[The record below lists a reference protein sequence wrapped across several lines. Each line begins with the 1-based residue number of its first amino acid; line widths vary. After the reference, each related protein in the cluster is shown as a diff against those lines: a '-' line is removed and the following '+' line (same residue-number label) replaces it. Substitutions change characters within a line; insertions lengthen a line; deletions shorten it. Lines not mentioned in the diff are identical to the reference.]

1 MSDRAT
7 ETATEFT
14 MDDRETEE
22 STGTLGEMSHTNPYT
37 GESFGDAMVY
47 DRGPAVAAD
56 GGAAGPG
63 TVDPDDEELNELAA
77 NLNALVGTVK
87 GGLEETILVL
97 NALKD
102 QDLTQLFVGLHLIH
116 EVTSPQAFGM
126 LRERG
131 IEVARPDLTLATVD
145 HIVPTADQ
153 SRPYGDDAAETMM
166 SELEENV
173 RDAGIEF
180 LSPDTGEQ
188 GIVHVVGPEQG
199 LTQPGKTIVCGDS
212 HTSTHGAFGALA
224 FGIGTSQIRD
234 VLATQ
239 TIAMDKQKVRRI
251 QVDGELGE
259 GCEAKDVILE
269 IIRRLGTEGGV
280 GYVYEYGGEAVEHL
294 GMEGRMSI
302 CNMSIEGGA
311 RAGYVNPDET
321 TYEWLRDTDYF
332 QEHPEKFEELKPYW
346 ESIRSDAD
354 AEYDDVVRIDADD
367 LEPVVTWGTTPGQ
380 GVGITDPIPDPE
392 SLPKD
397 KQETARRAQ
406 EHMRVEP
413 GDTME
418 GYPIDVAFLGSC
430 TNARLPD
437 LRRAANIVEG
447 RQVHEDVR
455 AFVVPGS
462 QRVQR
467 AAEEE
472 GLKDIFEAAGFEWRN
487 AGCSMCLG
495 MNEDQLEGDEACAS
509 SSNRNFIGRQ
519 GSKDGRTVLMNPQM
533 VAAAAIEGK
542 VTDVRNLPE
551 VVRV

>member
-1 MSDRAT
+1 MS
-7 ETATEFT
+7 EN
-14 MDDRETEE
+14 
-22 STGTLGEMSHTNPYT
+22 TL
-37 GESFGDAMVY
+37 Y
-47 DRGPAVAAD
+47 DKVWENHKVTTLPNG
-56 GGAAGPG
+56 
-63 TVDPDDEELNELAA
+63 
-77 NLNALVGTVK
+77 
-87 GGLEETILVL
+87 
-97 NALKD
+97 
-102 QDLTQLFVGLHLIH
+102 QDQLFVGLHLIH

-126 LRERG
+126 LQERDL
-131 IEVARPDLTLATVD
+131 EVARPDLTLATVD

-153 SRPYGDDAAETMM
+153 SRPYSDDAAEEMM

-180 LSPDTGEQ
+180 LSPETGEQ

-239 TIAMDKQKVRRI
+239 TIAMEKQKVRKI

-259 GCEAKDVILE
+259 GVEAKDIILE

-280 GYVYEYGGEAVEHL
+280 GYVYEYAGEAIEDL

-321 TYEWLRDTDYF
+321 TYEWLEETDYF
-332 QEHPEKFEELKPYW
+332 QENPEKFEELKPYW
-346 ESIRSDAD
+346 ESIRSDED
-354 AEYDDVVRIDADD
+354 AEYDDVVHIDASE

-380 GVGITDPIPDPE
+380 GVGVTQPIPAPE
-392 SLPKD
+392 DLPEE
-397 KQETARRAQ
+397 KQDTARRAQ

-418 GYPIDVAFLGSC
+418 GYDIDVAFLGSC

-437 LRRAANIVEG
+437 LRRAAKIVEG
-447 RQVHEDVR
+447 RQVPDDVR

-462 QRVQR
+462 QRVQK

-472 GLKDIFEAAGFEWRN
+472 GLKDVFEAAGFDWRN

-495 MNEDQLEGDEACAS
+495 MNDDQLEGDEASAS
-509 SSNRNFIGRQ
+509 SSNRNFVGRQ

-533 VAAAAIEGK
+533 VAAAAVTGE
-542 VTDVRNLPE
+542 VTDVRDLEE
-551 VVRV
+551 VVSV

>member
-1 MSDRAT
+1 MS
-7 ETATEFT
+7 E
-14 MDDRETEE
+14 
-22 STGTLGEMSHTNPYT
+22 GTLYDEVWDRHTVTTLPN
-37 GESFGDAMVY
+37 G
-47 DRGPAVAAD
+47 
-56 GGAAGPG
+56 
-63 TVDPDDEELNELAA
+63 
-77 NLNALVGTVK
+77 
-87 GGLEETILVL
+87 
-97 NALKD
+97 
-102 QDLTQLFVGLHLIH
+102 QDQLFVGLHLIH

-126 LRERG
+126 LRERDL
-131 IEVARPDLTLATVD
+131 EVARPDLTLATVD

-153 SRPYGDDAAETMM
+153 SRPYRDDAAEEMM
-166 SELEENV
+166 AELEDNV
-173 RDAGIEF
+173 REAGIEF
-180 LSPDTGEQ
+180 LDPTSGEQ

-234 VLATQ
+234 VLATG
-239 TIAMDKQKVRRI
+239 TVAMEKQQVRKI
-251 QVDGELGE
+251 EVTGDLGP
-259 GCEAKDVILE
+259 GVEAKDVILE

-280 GYVYEYGGEAVEHL
+280 GYVYEYAGEAVENL

-321 TYEWLRDTDYF
+321 TYEWLRETDYF
-332 QEHPEKFEELKPYW
+332 QEHPGEFERLKPYW
-346 ESIRSDAD
+346 ESIRSDED
-354 AEYDDVVRIDADD
+354 ATYDDVVTIDGSA

-380 GVGITDPIPDPE
+380 GVGITDPIPAPE
-392 SLPKD
+392 DLPPE

-413 GDTME
+413 GDTMA

-437 LRRAANIVEG
+437 LRRAAAIVED
-447 RQVHEDVR
+447 REVHEDVR
-455 AFVVPGS
+455 ALVVPGS
-462 QRVQR
+462 QRVQQ

-472 GLKDIFEAAGFEWRN
+472 GLRDVFVEAGFDWRN

-495 MNEDQLEGDEACAS
+495 MNEDQLEGDEASAS
-509 SSNRNFIGRQ
+509 SSNRNFVGRQ

-533 VAAAAIEGK
+533 VAAAAVTGE
-542 VTDVRNLPE
+542 VTDVRDLPE
-551 VVRV
+551 VVTV